1 MVESDDKPL
10 RGAKLRPLII
20 GNIIGDAKS
29 ASCSA
34 NCRDIFGIGCA
45 FKYGRTGNKRA
56 RACGHHLASIIRRYA
71 AINLD
76 GDRTI
81 ANHRFGGSNL
91 VDHGIDKALPPKSG
105 IDRHHKD
112 KIQPVKNMLQTIN
125 RRMRIHRNPSLAA
138 KLADMAKTAV
148 KMRAGLRMN
157 GNDIRS
163 GSGIFGQ

>member
-1 MVESDDKPL
+1 MVESDDKPI
-10 RGAKLRPLII
+10 RGAKSRPLITD
-20 GNIIGDAKS
+20 NIIGKTKS
-29 ASCSA
+29 VSRSA
-34 NCRDIFGIGCA
+34 NCRDIFCIGCA

-56 RACGHHLASIIRRYA
+56 RTCGHHLASIIRRDA

-81 ANHRFGGSNL
+81 ANHRFGCGNL
-91 VDHGIDKALPPKSG
+91 VDHSIDKALPPKSG

-112 KIQPVKNMLQTIN
+112 KIQTVQNMLQTVN
-125 RRMRIHRNPSLAA
+125 RRMRIQRNTGFAA
-138 KLADMAKTAV
+138 KLADVAKTAV
-148 KMRAGLRMN
+148 KVRAGFGMN